1 MLDISLKIS
10 CPHWKY
16 KFHCT
21 CKIISFFNR
30 FIFWI
35 MYIFLQFSLLCWTFT
50 HMVFT
55 KDHMLLHLSFDFVLF
70 TLSQFVSFS
79 ISLLQNI
86 VIWSF
91 SLRIIKE
98 IEIIAFQV
106 FILFWFLLP
115 LSDPSF
121 ICFFKFF
128 CSDLSRILRPSP
140 YVQRSSVS
148 ISFFFHFSPYLYPPL
163 TPNSSLLLLVSSNSG
178 KTYLF
183 FLVLSTLQQIYS
195 AFSQV
200 ATLILCHG
208 CQLH

>member
-86 VIWSF
+86 VILYMIFLPSYHQRNWNHSVSSF
-91 SLRIIKE
+91 YFILVSSTTIRSIIYLF
-98 IEIIAFQV
+98 FQV
-106 FILFWFLLP
+106 FLFWSFKNPQTFAVCAEIFSFNLIFFP
-115 LSDPSF
+115 LFALSLSPSHSKF
-121 ICFFKFF
+121 ISASSCFFKFRK
-128 CSDLSRILRPSP
+128 DLPFFF
-140 YVQRSSVS
+140 SSVNTS
-148 ISFFFHFSPYLYPPL
+148 A
-163 TPNSSLLLLVSSNSG
+163 N
-178 KTYLF
+178 LF
-183 FLVLSTLQQIYS
+183 CF
-195 AFSQV
+195 
-200 ATLILCHG
+200 
-208 CQLH
+208 

>member
-86 VIWSF
+86 VILYMIFLPSYHQRNWNHSVSSF
-91 SLRIIKE
+91 YFILVSSTTIRSIIYLF
-98 IEIIAFQV
+98 FQV
-106 FILFWFLLP
+106 FLFWSFKNPQIFSVCAEIFGFDLIFSTFPPISIFLSL
-115 LSDPSF
+115 
-121 ICFFKFF
+121 
-128 CSDLSRILRPSP
+128 
-140 YVQRSSVS
+140 QN
-148 ISFFFHFSPYLYPPL
+148 
-163 TPNSSLLLLVSSNSG
+163 PNPSLLLRVSSNSR
-178 KTYLF
+178 KTYF
-183 FLVLSTLQQIYS
+183 F
-195 AFSQV
+195 FSFV
-200 ATLILCHG
+200 NT
-208 CQLH
+208 

>member
-128 CSDLSRILRPSP
+128 CSDLSRILRSFP

-148 ISFFFHFSPYLYPPL
+148 ISFFPLFPLSLSFFHFKIQIHLCFFVFLQIHERL
-163 TPNSSLLLLVSSNSG
+163 T
-178 KTYLF
+178 F
-183 FLVLSTLQQIYS
+183 FFF
-195 AFSQV
+195 FSFV
-200 ATLILCHG
+200 NT
-208 CQLH
+208 